1 MLYHACRDWLC
12 KRKGL
17 APPYS
22 HSTWLHHSQYAAPPF
37 AVRGP
42 TSHNMW
48 PTTHHTVIVRG
59 HTLKSPNVIT
69 CRITTNLQER
79 AEQVEVNSSDDT
91 RAVIARYNRIRRAPF
106 FFPFCCWIPFL
117 PGAARKATSSGK
129 ARPGAARVSCW
140 GHCFSVSL
148 IHNLDTHVQSPIERI
163 RFSDSQKTPS
173 TNLILKDRHK
183 INSWTSGETIETVVN
198 QQPITD
204 VNRNGFIGQDTQ
216 QKLLACPHR
225 HPCH

>member
-48 PTTHHTVIVRG
+48 PTTHHTVIVRGHVAPPFAVCSPTIRSTWPHQSQYVAHHTVIVRG

-106 FFPFCCWIPFL
+106 FFPFCC
-117 PGAARKATSSGK
+117 
-129 ARPGAARVSCW
+129 
-140 GHCFSVSL
+140 
-148 IHNLDTHVQSPIERI
+148 
-163 RFSDSQKTPS
+163 
-173 TNLILKDRHK
+173 
-183 INSWTSGETIETVVN
+183 
-198 QQPITD
+198 
-204 VNRNGFIGQDTQ
+204 
-216 QKLLACPHR
+216 
-225 HPCH
+225 